1 MFRVEIMF
9 GSGMIEKMF
18 KILFLLQ
25 QVTYSLQKTI
35 QSSHI
40 PLLCSPEKSLCFK
53 LTNHS
58 WEWVKTQR
66 VALVQDT
73 RRAKH
78 FKNTLMEFYLA
89 IT

>member
-1 MFRVEIMF
+1 MF

-35 QSSHI
+35 QSSHM
-40 PLLCSPEKSLCFK
+40 PLLCGAEESLCFK

-58 WEWVKTQR
+58 C
-66 VALVQDT
+66 D
-73 RRAKH
+73 
-78 FKNTLMEFYLA
+78 
-89 IT
+89 

>member
-25 QVTYSLQKTI
+25 KVTYSLQKTI
-35 QSSHI
+35 QSSDI

-73 RRAKH
+73 SRAKH
-78 FKNTLMEFYLA
+78 FKNTFMEFYLA